1 MRIRRINESKEII
14 ETINECFIDFLEKT
28 KGRIHSQR
36 DSSVTYVFLKPVA
49 IRNVDLH
56 FPSLLAYTDQLSEF
70 YHEIQHCIEKVY
82 TEIDRDTLELRTNPA
97 SQDGKE
103 AICIQISLR

>member
-14 ETINECFIDFLEKT
+14 ETINECFVDFLEKT

-36 DSSVTYVFLKPVA
+36 DSSITYVFLKPIP

-70 YHEIQHCIEKVY
+70 YHDIQYCLEKVY
-82 TEIDRDTLELRTNPA
+82 IQIDRDTLELRTNPA
-97 SQDGKE
+97 NQDGKE